1 MNELPPVAQGF
12 LAYLELEKR
21 YSKHTVQ
28 SYGLDLLQFF
38 RYLSLQYGE
47 LPLGRLTHFH
57 IQSWLALGLEPK
69 HPSQNKKKPS
79 EPVTP
84 ATIRRKIST
93 LKSFFKYALRKGE
106 LAQSP
111 MAKVVSPKMRGRLPV
126 FVDEKAMQQVEENH
140 SEGEPLFGDDFD
152 GATQRLIVELLYQS
166 GIRQA
171 ELLGLTH
178 RSMDLSNQQMKVLGK
193 GNKERIIPLSRPLMT
208 MVREY
213 GERRRKE
220 VGNAETE
227 QLLVR
232 ANGKGITKAFVYRTV
247 RAALDR
253 VTTLSKRS
261 PHVLRHTFATHLMN
275 NGADINAVK
284 ELLGHASLA
293 STQVYT
299 HNTIEKLKKVH
310 QQAHPKA

>member
-1 MNELPPVAQGF
+1 
-12 LAYLELEKR
+12 
-21 YSKHTVQ
+21 
-28 SYGLDLLQFF
+28 
-38 RYLSLQYGE
+38 
-47 LPLGRLTHFH
+47 
-57 IQSWLALGLEPK
+57 
-69 HPSQNKKKPS
+69 
-79 EPVTP
+79 
-84 ATIRRKIST
+84 
-93 LKSFFKYALRKGE
+93 
-106 LAQSP
+106 
-111 MAKVVSPKMRGRLPV
+111 
-126 FVDEKAMQQVEENH
+126 
-140 SEGEPLFGDDFD
+140 
-152 GATQRLIVELLYQS
+152 
-166 GIRQA
+166 
-171 ELLGLTH
+171 
-178 RSMDLSNQQMKVLGK
+178 MDLSNSQMKVLGK

-208 MVREY
+208 MIREY
-213 GERRRKE
+213 GERRRRE
-220 VGNAETE
+220 VGNDVSE

-232 ANGKGITKAFVYRTV
+232 ADGKGVTKAFVYRTV